1 LSTAHGDG
9 RGFGRFRIEPAQ
21 RLLLVDGV
29 PAPLGAR
36 AFDLLLAL
44 LERRERVV
52 SKNELLDL
60 VWPNLVVEENN
71 LQVQMSTLRKLLGAQ
86 AIATVP
92 GRGYRFVAAVDGD
105 AGVEAAAASSTASAA
120 APAPAPAM
128 ATGNLPLQ
136 WSPLVG
142 REAELQALCAALES
156 HPLVTLVG
164 TGGIGK
170 TTLALAAATALR
182 EQWRDGAWLVELAP
196 LADPAALPQAVAQV
210 LRITL
215 GGAGVAH
222 EQLAGVLGS
231 HQMLLV
237 LDNCEHLLEAA
248 GRLAAALATRAPG
261 VRLLATSQERLKVRG
276 EQVLELPPLAVPA
289 AGEAAHAG
297 RHGAVRLFAER
308 AAAAD
313 PRFALDAANAEAVA
327 EICRRLDGLPLALE
341 LAAARVRLLGVAG
354 VRDRL
359 GERFRV
365 LTGGTRTAMPRQQ
378 TLHATLDWS
387 HALLAPPE
395 QAVLRRLGVFVGGF
409 SLEIAQQV
417 AADDVLDEWAVL
429 DALGALVD
437 KSLVAVDGG
446 EPLRYRLLETTR
458 AYALE
463 QLAAQGEAAA
473 TRQRHAHALCALFVQ
488 TEEARFGEQG
498 TLSLADFMQ
507 RLEPELDNLRAALD
521 WALGAGGDTATAV
534 ALAGA
539 AAELFRRVGLSQEG
553 LRAMRALRPRIDA
566 TLAADRAALFWLRLG
581 ALGNNGRLPKAE
593 LLDAEARAQQ
603 AYRALGAAR
612 RLFASLYLGGWTLN
626 MAGDAAGATAVLQ
639 EMGALEDPAWPAW
652 LRCERLNLQAAIC
665 NVERR
670 FDDAVAVAQAQLA
683 LLDGV
688 PGEQQLRA
696 TARANLCRDLVCLG
710 RDEQALA
717 LALAIVDEYRGDREA
732 SIGYVHRHLMTA
744 QLCLGQTA
752 QAEATMRQ
760 ALPGWRRDG
769 LLLYCGD
776 VLALLHA
783 AQGRW
788 ADAVR
793 LGAVAESFM
802 QRSGVSRHPVLE
814 RACERTQQLL
824 ARANLAADDVARW
837 RREGQALDEARIA
850 ALCLGERAG
859 G

>member
-1 LSTAHGDG
+1 LGTAHGEG

-21 RLLLVDGV
+21 RRLLVDGV

-44 LERRERVV
+44 FERRDRVV

-71 LQVQMSTLRKLLGAQ
+71 LQVQVSALRKLLGAQ

-105 AGVEAAAASSTASAA
+105 AGVEAAPAETASTAV
-120 APAPAPAM
+120 PAPAVAS
-128 ATGNLPLQ
+128 GNLPLQ

-142 REAELQALCAALES
+142 REAELQALCAAVAV

-164 TGGIGK
+164 TGGMGK

-182 EQWRDGAWLVELAP
+182 ERWRDGAWLVELAP
-196 LADPAALPQAVAQV
+196 LTDPSGLPQAVAQV
-210 LRITL
+210 LRISL
-215 GGAGVAH
+215 GGAGAPH

-231 HQMLLV
+231 QQLLLV

-248 GRLAAALATRAPG
+248 GRLVAALATRAPG
-261 VRLLATSQERLKVRG
+261 VRVLATSQARLKVPG
-276 EQVLELPPLAVPA
+276 EHVLELPPLAVPA
-289 AGEAAHAG
+289 AGETVQVE
-297 RHGAVRLFAER
+297 RHGAVRLFCDR
-308 AAAAD
+308 AVAAD

-365 LTGGTRTAMPRQQ
+365 LTGGARTAMPRQQ

-387 HALLAPPE
+387 HALLAAAE

-409 SLEIAQQV
+409 SLELAQQV
-417 AADDVLDEWAVL
+417 AADDALDEWAVL

-446 EPLRYRLLETTR
+446 EPVRYRLLETTR

-463 QLAAQGEAAA
+463 QLAAQGEAAV
-473 TRQRHAHALCALFVQ
+473 TRQRHAQALCALFVQ

-498 TLSLADFMQ
+498 TLSLAGFMQ

-521 WALGAGGDTATAV
+521 WALGAGGDIATAV

-539 AAELFRRVGLSQEG
+539 AAELYRRVGLSQEG
-553 LRAMRALRPRIDA
+553 LRAMLALRPNLEA
-566 TLAADRAALFWLRLG
+566 SPAPDRVALFWLRLG

-593 LLDAEARAQQ
+593 LLDAEARAQHS
-603 AYRALGAAR
+603 YRALGAPR

-626 MAGDAAGATAVLQ
+626 MAGDTAGAAAVLQ
-639 EMGALEDPAWPAW
+639 EMSALEDPAWPAW
-652 LRCERLNLQAAIC
+652 LRSERLNLQAAIF

-670 FDDAVAVAQAQLA
+670 FEDAVAVAQAQWA

-688 PGEQQLRA
+688 PGEEPLRA

-710 RDEQALA
+710 RDEEARA

-732 SIGYVHRHLMTA
+732 SIGYVLRHLMTA
-744 QLCLGQTA
+744 QLCLGQIV

-793 LGAVAESFM
+793 LSAVADAFL

-814 RACERTQQLL
+814 RARAHAQRLL
-824 ARANLAADDVARW
+824 DGAGLADDDLVRW

-850 ALCLGERAG
+850 ALCLGERPG

>member
-1 LSTAHGDG
+1 MGTAHGEG

-21 RLLLVDGV
+21 RRLLVDGV

-52 SKNELLDL
+52 SKDELLDL

-92 GRGYRFVAAVDGD
+92 GRGYRFVAVVDGD
-105 AGVEAAAASSTASAA
+105 AGGDAAPASPASPAATVSTASAA
-120 APAPAPAM
+120 SAAGPAPAVAS
-128 ATGNLPLQ
+128 GNLPLQ
-136 WSPLVG
+136 LPPLVG
-142 REAELQALCAALES
+142 REAELQSLRAAIAAY
-156 HPLVTLVG
+156 PVVTLVG

-182 EQWRDGAWLVELAP
+182 ERWRDGAWLIELAP

-215 GGAGVAH
+215 GGAGAAH
-222 EQLAGVLGS
+222 EQLAGLLGS
-231 HQMLLV
+231 QQMLLV

-261 VRLLATSQERLKVRG
+261 VRLLATSQERLKVHG

-289 AGEAAHAG
+289 EGEMAQAE

-313 PRFALDAANAEAVA
+313 PRFVLDTANAEAVA

-387 HALLAPPE
+387 HALLAAAE

-409 SLEIAQQV
+409 SLELAQQV
-417 AADDVLDEWAVL
+417 AADDALDEWAVL

-437 KSLVAVDGG
+437 KSLVAADGG
-446 EPLRYRLLETTR
+446 EPVRYRLLETTR

-463 QLAAQGEAAA
+463 QLAAQGEAAT
-473 TRQRHAHALCALFVQ
+473 TRQRHAQALCALFVQ

-498 TLSLADFMQ
+498 TLSLAGFMQ
-507 RLEPELDNLRAALD
+507 RVRCWRCGRPSTPPSPPTAWRCSGCAWARSATTGGCRRPSCWTPSRARSRR
-521 WALGAGGDTATAV
+521 TA
-534 ALAGA
+534 
-539 AAELFRRVGLSQEG
+539 RS
-553 LRAMRALRPRIDA
+553 
-566 TLAADRAALFWLRLG
+566 
-581 ALGNNGRLPKAE
+581 
-593 LLDAEARAQQ
+593 
-603 AYRALGAAR
+603 AR
-612 RLFASLYLGGWTLN
+612 RGACSPACTS
-626 MAGDAAGATAVLQ
+626 AAG
-639 EMGALEDPAWPAW
+639 
-652 LRCERLNLQAAIC
+652 R
-665 NVERR
+665 
-670 FDDAVAVAQAQLA
+670 
-683 LLDGV
+683 
-688 PGEQQLRA
+688 
-696 TARANLCRDLVCLG
+696 
-710 RDEQALA
+710 
-717 LALAIVDEYRGDREA
+717 
-732 SIGYVHRHLMTA
+732 
-744 QLCLGQTA
+744 
-752 QAEATMRQ
+752 
-760 ALPGWRRDG
+760 
-769 LLLYCGD
+769 
-776 VLALLHA
+776 
-783 AQGRW
+783 
-788 ADAVR
+788 
-793 LGAVAESFM
+793 
-802 QRSGVSRHPVLE
+802 
-814 RACERTQQLL
+814 
-824 ARANLAADDVARW
+824 
-837 RREGQALDEARIA
+837 
-850 ALCLGERAG
+850 
-859 G
+859 